1 MTAYIEIPR
10 SARLRKEAYS
20 HITWEVMP
28 EETEVSLPVPAHRDS
43 RLVAVFFG
51 TIVLPLPDG
60 TNSEMYRP
68 MVTIYVDWEEE
79 RVLEHQLAPDIVPV
93 DQDEPVGLY
102 LPIEFA
108 GLPMKELE
116 EKIGDA
122 QWDLLELLD
131 EVAPLYDRSDL
142 TEVERE
148 LVARCNRAYRR
159 VVHPDVWPFYEEL
172 NPDFFRWLAAGV
184 DTGGTCPNC
193 GAANPSGS
201 RFCSQCG
208 KELAH

>member
-1 MTAYIEIPR
+1 MTAQTEIPR

-20 HITWEVMP
+20 YIVWEVMP
-28 EETEVSLPVPAHRDS
+28 EEAEVSLPVPAHRDS
-43 RLVAVFFG
+43 RLVAAFFG
-51 TIVLPLPDG
+51 AIVIPLPDG

-93 DQDEPVGLY
+93 DQDKPVGLY
-102 LPIEFA
+102 LPVEFA
-108 GLPMKELE
+108 GLPMNELE

-122 QWDLLELLD
+122 RWELFGLLD
-131 EVAPLYDRSDL
+131 EVAPLYGRKSL
-142 TEVERE
+142 KKAERE

-159 VVHPDVWPFYEEL
+159 LVPSHVWPFYEEL
-172 NPDFFRWLAAGV
+172 NPDFFHWLAAGV
-184 DTGGTCPNC
+184 ESGETCPNC
-193 GAANPSGS
+193 GVANPPGS

-208 KELAH
+208 NKLA